1 MKGSTSPR
9 VEVRTLP
16 LLQSTAP
23 KRHESQRGATE
34 VPLTVIPRILA
45 VLALCLLALPAAAQ
59 GLIRDAEIER
69 TLQRISYPL
78 FRAAAVS
85 PSSVRIYLVND
96 PEPNAFVAAGSNIFV
111 NTGLLTELG
120 SMDEVQAVIA
130 HELGHLTG
138 GHQITR
144 GQSVADAKVF
154 GVLGM
159 LGGAAATVAGSP
171 EAGLAIIAGSSQ
183 AATRRMLSYTRAEE
197 SAADQSGLRYLSA
210 AGADPRAML
219 RVLDHFRGQ
228 DAMLGGFNVDAYAQ
242 SHPLWSERI
251 PAIEDRASK
260 LPPGKPPSAED
271 DYWYRRMVAK
281 LDAFLDSP
289 ATTLRK
295 YSESD
300 TSEPGRLARAIAW
313 HRRPDPAKAST
324 AIGAL
329 IAIRPDDPWYNE
341 LKGQFLL
348 ESGRAAPAV
357 AAYRRA
363 AELAPD
369 EPLVLAGLGR
379 ALLNEESRGTT
390 QEARD
395 VLSRA
400 RALDQVGDPGLL
412 RDLALAEARLGHDGA
427 AALATAE
434 RFSLGSQWRDA
445 ARNAQRAADLLPYG
459 SPGWQRAQDIVTIST
474 RALKSS
480 RTP

>member
-1 MKGSTSPR
+1 MS
-9 VEVRTLP
+9 
-16 LLQSTAP
+16 
-23 KRHESQRGATE
+23 HETRRRATE
-34 VPLTVIPRILA
+34 APLTVLA
-45 VLALCLLALPAAAQ
+45 RLLAALALCLIALPAAAQ
-59 GLIRDAEIER
+59 SLIRDAEIER
-69 TLQRISYPL
+69 TLQRIAYPL

-85 PSSVRIYLVND
+85 PSSVRIYIVND
-96 PEPNAFVAAGSNIFV
+96 PEPNAFVAGGSNIFV

-138 GHQITR
+138 GHQVTR
-144 GQSVADAKVF
+144 GQTVAGAKTF
-154 GVLGM
+154 GVLG
-159 LGGAAATVAGSP
+159 LIGGAAAAVAGSP
-171 EAGLAIIAGSSQ
+171 EASVAIIAGSAQ
-183 AATRRMLSYTRAEE
+183 AAQRNLLAHTRAEE
-197 SAADQSGLRYLSA
+197 AAADQSGLRYLSD
-210 AGADPRAML
+210 AGADPQAML

-228 DAMLGGFNVDAYAQ
+228 DAMLGGYNVDAYAR

-251 PAIEDRASK
+251 SLIEDRVAK
-260 LPPGKPPSAED
+260 LPAGQPPSAED

-295 YSESD
+295 YPASD
-300 TSEPGRLARAIAW
+300 TAEPARLARAVAW
-313 HRRPDPAKAST
+313 HRRPDPGKAVA
-324 AIGAL
+324 AIDAL

-348 ESGRAAPAV
+348 ETGKAAPAA

-363 AELAPD
+363 AGLASD

-379 ALLNEESRGTT
+379 ALLNEDDTPGAA
-390 QEARD
+390 QQARD
-395 VLSRA
+395 VLA
-400 RALDQVGDPGLL
+400 RAQTLDKVGDPGML

-459 SPGWQRAQDIVTIST
+459 SPGWQRAQDLVTIST

>member
-1 MKGSTSPR
+1 MS
-9 VEVRTLP
+9 
-16 LLQSTAP
+16 
-23 KRHESQRGATE
+23 HETRRRATE
-34 VPLTVIPRILA
+34 AALTLFTRILA
-45 VLALCLLALPAAAQ
+45 VLMLCLITLPAAAQ
-59 GLIRDAEIER
+59 SLIRDAEIER
-69 TLQRISYPL
+69 TLQRIAYPL

-85 PSSVRIYLVND
+85 PSSVRIYIVDD
-96 PEPNAFVAAGSNIFV
+96 PEPNAFVAGGSNIFV
-111 NTGLLTELG
+111 NTGLLTDLG

-138 GHQITR
+138 GHQVTR
-144 GQSVADAKVF
+144 GATVAGAKVF
-154 GVLGM
+154 GVLGV
-159 LGGAAATVAGSP
+159 LGAAAATVAGSP
-171 EAGLAIIAGSSQ
+171 EAGLAIAAGSTQ
-183 AATRRMLSYTRAEE
+183 AAMRNVLAHTRAEE

-210 AGADPRAML
+210 AGADPQAML

-228 DAMLGGFNVDAYAQ
+228 DAMLGGYNVDAYAQ

-251 PAIEDRASK
+251 ALIEDRAAK
-260 LPPGKPPSAED
+260 LPPGKPPSPED

-281 LDAFLDSP
+281 LDAFLGSP

-295 YSESD
+295 YPESD
-300 TSEPGRLARAIAW
+300 TSEPARLARAVAW
-313 HRRPDPAKAST
+313 HRRPDPAKAAA
-324 AIGAL
+324 AIDAL

-348 ESGRAAPAV
+348 ETGKAAPAA

-363 AELAPD
+363 AELAPE

-379 ALLNEESRGTT
+379 SLLNEDAAGTT
-390 QEARD
+390 KEARD
-395 VLSRA
+395 VLA
-400 RALDQVGDPGLL
+400 RAEALDRVGDPGML

-434 RFSLGSQWRDA
+434 RFSLTSDWRDA

-459 SPGWQRAQDIVTIST
+459 SPGWQRAQDLVTIST